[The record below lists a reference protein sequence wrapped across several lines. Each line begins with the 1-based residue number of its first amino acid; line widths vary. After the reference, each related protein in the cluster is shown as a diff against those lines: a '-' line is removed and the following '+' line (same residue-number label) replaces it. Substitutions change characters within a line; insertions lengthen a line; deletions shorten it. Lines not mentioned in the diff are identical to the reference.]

1 MEGNRKSAQDAN
13 VTIDSK
19 IVRKLHEILTSQSNE
34 RQS

>member
-13 VTIDSK
+13 VTMESK
-19 IVRKLHEILTSQSNE
+19 IVRKLHEILASQSNE